1 MNGGNRVVRI
11 LFTSAGRRVELTR
24 CFRRAAEKLGLRAEV
39 HACDLQPELSAACL
53 EAEVAFAV
61 PRCTAPDY
69 VERLLEHCAREKI
82 ALLVPTIDTEL
93 DLLSRARDRFAQV
106 GTLVHVS
113 APEVIDVVRDK
124 ERTIAVLAEAGV
136 PVPRT
141 ARIEDVRAD
150 PSGWA
155 FPLFA
160 KPVGGSASRGIGVL
174 HAAADIRADYP
185 EPMLVQ
191 ELLRGPEYTINMYLD
206 ARGRMRSAIPHLRI
220 STRAGEVEK
229 GRTVRDPRMIAIAAD
244 IAAALNARGLNAR
257 GLNARDPNAGDLAAP
272 APSGPGAEGVLCFQ
286 LIDDPDRGPRVFEIN
301 ARFGGGYPL
310 ADQAGGR
317 FAESLLARVS
327 GLPECASE
335 HWREGVTMVR
345 YDSAV
350 FRG

>member
-1 MNGGNRVVRI
+1 VVRI

-24 CFRRAAEKLGLRAEV
+24 CFRRAAEKLGLRAEI
-39 HACDLQPELSAACL
+39 HACDLEPELSAACL
-53 EAEVAFAV
+53 EAEAAFQV

-69 VERLLEHCAREKI
+69 VERLLDHCAREKI
-82 ALLVPTIDTEL
+82 DLLVPTIDTEL
-93 DLLSRARDRFAQV
+93 DVLSRARERFAQA
-106 GTLVHVS
+106 GTMVHVS
-113 APEVIDVVRDK
+113 APETIDVVRDK
-124 ERTIAVLAEAGV
+124 ERTISVLAAAGV

-141 ARIEDVRAD
+141 ARIEEVRAD

-174 HAAADIRADYP
+174 HSAADIRDDYP

-229 GRTVRDPRMIAIAAD
+229 GRTVRDARMIAIAAD
-244 IAAALNARGLNAR
+244 IAAALE
-257 GLNARDPNAGDLAAP
+257 
-272 APSGPGAEGVLCFQ
+272 GAEGVLCFQ

-310 ADQAGGR
+310 ADHAGGR
-317 FAESLLARVS
+317 FAESLLARVA
-327 GLPECASE
+327 GLTECASE

>member
-1 MNGGNRVVRI
+1 MNVVRI

-24 CFRRAAEKLGLRAEV
+24 CFRRAAEKLGLRAEI
-39 HACDLQPELSAACL
+39 HACDLEPELSAACL
-53 EAEVAFAV
+53 EAEAAFQV

-69 VERLLEHCAREKI
+69 VERLLDHCAREKI
-82 ALLVPTIDTEL
+82 DLLVPTIDTEL
-93 DLLSRARDRFAQV
+93 DVLSRARELFAEL
-106 GTLVHVS
+106 GTMVHVS
-113 APEVIDVVRDK
+113 APGVIDVVRDK

-150 PSGWA
+150 PAGWN

-174 HAAADIRADYP
+174 RSAAEIRADYP

-229 GRTVRDPRMIAIAAD
+229 GCTVRDPRMIAIAGQ
-244 IAAALNARGLNAR
+244 IAAALGREG
-257 GLNARDPNAGDLAAP
+257 
-272 APSGPGAEGVLCFQ
+272 GAEGVLCFQ
-286 LIDDPDRGPRVFEIN
+286 LIDDPDAGPRVFEIN

-310 ADQAGGR
+310 ADHAGGR
-317 FAESLLARVS
+317 FAESLLARVA
-327 GLPECASE
+327 GLSECASD

>member
-1 MNGGNRVVRI
+1 MNVVRI

-24 CFRRAAEKLGLRAEV
+24 CFRRAAEKLGMRAEI
-39 HACDLQPELSAACL
+39 HACDLEPELSAACL
-53 EAEVAFAV
+53 EAEAAFKV
-61 PRCTAPDY
+61 PRCTDPDY
-69 VERLLEHCAREKI
+69 VARLLDHCAREKI

-93 DLLSRARDRFAQV
+93 DVLSRARDRFAEV
-106 GTLVHVS
+106 GTMVHVG
-113 APEVIDVVRDK
+113 APEIIDVVRDK
-124 ERTIAVLAEAGV
+124 ERTITVLRDAGV

-141 ARIEDVRAD
+141 ARIEALRAD
-150 PSGWA
+150 PSGWT
-155 FPLFA
+155 FPLFV

-174 HAAADIRADYP
+174 ESAADIREDYP

-206 ARGRMRSAIPHLRI
+206 ARGRIRSAIPHLRI
-220 STRAGEVEK
+220 SVRAGEVEK
-229 GRTVRDPRMIAIAAD
+229 GRTVRDPRMIE
-244 IAAALNARGLNAR
+244 IAAAVAAALGRGR
-257 GLNARDPNAGDLAAP
+257 
-272 APSGPGAEGVLCFQ
+272 GAEGVLCFQ

-317 FAESLLARVS
+317 FAESLLARVA
-327 GLPECASE
+327 GLPECASD

>member
-1 MNGGNRVVRI
+1 MIGGNRVVRI

-24 CFRRAAEKLGLRAEV
+24 CFRRAAEKLGLRAEI
-39 HACDLQPELSAACL
+39 HACDLEPELSAACL
-53 EAEVAFAV
+53 EAESAFAV

-69 VERLLEHCAREKI
+69 VERLLDYCTRERI
-82 ALLVPTIDTEL
+82 ELLVPTIDTEL
-93 DLLSRARDRFAQV
+93 DVLSRARERFAQA

-113 APEVIDVVRDK
+113 APDVIDVVRDK
-124 ERTIAVLAEAGV
+124 ERTVSVLAEAGV

-141 ARIEDVRAD
+141 ARIEDLRAD
-150 PSGWA
+150 PSGWT
-155 FPLFA
+155 FPLFV

-174 HAAADIRADYP
+174 QSAADIREDYP

-244 IAAALNARGLNAR
+244 IAAALR
-257 GLNARDPNAGDLAAP
+257 
-272 APSGPGAEGVLCFQ
+272 GAEGVLCFQ

-310 ADQAGGR
+310 ADHAGGR
-317 FAESLLARVS
+317 FAESLLARVA
-327 GLPECASE
+327 GRAECASDL
-335 HWREGVTMVR
+335 WREGVTMVR

>member
-1 MNGGNRVVRI
+1 MVRI

-24 CFRRAAEKLGLRAEV
+24 CFRRAAEKLGLRAEI
-39 HACDLQPELSAACL
+39 HACDLEPELSAACL
-53 EAEVAFAV
+53 EAEAAFQV

-69 VERLLEHCAREKI
+69 VERLLDHCAREKI
-82 ALLVPTIDTEL
+82 DLLVPTIDTEL
-93 DLLSRARDRFAQV
+93 DVLSRARERFAQA
-106 GTLVHVS
+106 GTMVHVS
-113 APEVIDVVRDK
+113 APETIDVVRDK
-124 ERTIAVLAEAGV
+124 ERTISVLAAAGV

-174 HAAADIRADYP
+174 HSAADIRDDYP

-229 GRTVRDPRMIAIAAD
+229 GRTVRDARMIAIAAD
-244 IAAALNARGLNAR
+244 IAAALE
-257 GLNARDPNAGDLAAP
+257 
-272 APSGPGAEGVLCFQ
+272 GAEGVLCFQ

-310 ADQAGGR
+310 ADHAGGR
-317 FAESLLARVS
+317 FAESLLARVA
-327 GLPECASE
+327 GLTECASE

>member
-1 MNGGNRVVRI
+1 MNVVRI

-24 CFRRAAEKLGLRAEV
+24 CFRRAAEKLGLRAEI
-39 HACDLQPELSAACL
+39 HACDLEPELSAACL
-53 EAEVAFAV
+53 EAEAAFQV

-69 VERLLEHCAREKI
+69 VERLLDHCAREKI
-82 ALLVPTIDTEL
+82 DLLVPTIDTEL
-93 DLLSRARDRFAQV
+93 DVLSRARELFAEL
-106 GTLVHVS
+106 GTMVHVS
-113 APEVIDVVRDK
+113 APGVIDVVRDK

-141 ARIEDVRAD
+141 ARIEDLRAD
-150 PSGWA
+150 PAGWN

-174 HAAADIRADYP
+174 RSAAEIRADYP

-229 GRTVRDPRMIAIAAD
+229 GRTVRDPRMIAIAGQ
-244 IAAALNARGLNAR
+244 IAAALGREGA
-257 GLNARDPNAGDLAAP
+257 
-272 APSGPGAEGVLCFQ
+272 AEGVLCFQ
-286 LIDDPDRGPRVFEIN
+286 LIDDPDAGPRVFEIN

-310 ADQAGGR
+310 ADHAGGR
-317 FAESLLARVS
+317 FAESLLARVA
-327 GLPECASE
+327 GLSECASD

-345 YDSAV
+345 YDNAV

>member
-1 MNGGNRVVRI
+1 MVRI

-24 CFRRAAEKLGLRAEV
+24 CFRRAAEKLGLRAEI
-39 HACDLQPELSAACL
+39 HACDLEPELSAACL
-53 EAEVAFAV
+53 EAEAAFQV

-69 VERLLEHCAREKI
+69 VERLLDHCAREKI
-82 ALLVPTIDTEL
+82 DLLVPTIDTEL
-93 DLLSRARDRFAQV
+93 DVLSRARERFAQA
-106 GTLVHVS
+106 GTMVHVS
-113 APEVIDVVRDK
+113 APETIDVVRDK
-124 ERTIAVLAEAGV
+124 ERTISVLAAAGV

-174 HAAADIRADYP
+174 HSAADIRDDYP

-229 GRTVRDPRMIAIAAD
+229 GRTVRDARMIAIAAD
-244 IAAALNARGLNAR
+244 IAAALE
-257 GLNARDPNAGDLAAP
+257 
-272 APSGPGAEGVLCFQ
+272 GAEGVLCFQ
-286 LIDDPDRGPRVFEIN
+286 LIDDPGRGPRVFEIN

-310 ADQAGGR
+310 ADHAGGR
-317 FAESLLARVS
+317 FAESLLARVA
-327 GLPECASE
+327 GLTECASE